1 MKLNR
6 LQKDVLKSD
15 KRTVVITKQPGSGAT
30 TALFLK
36 LIETA
41 KKSDNNLVLYVNRTE
56 SQSRNAIIS
65 FKNTFPE
72 AKVSNKSNIAKI
84 NGCKIKFTNQE
95 IELDDNFITA
105 IAIDDFVE
113 EKYFRKANSI
123 SGRVFIVSRASEIVD
138 VDSWAIKNNLLEDL
152 SQYAYKFINSIEH
165 VRGYTEENI
174 KNLPHSYMPYLN
186 NALNNDLMN
195 VQLIKNI

>member
-6 LQKDVLKSD
+6 LQKDVLKSN

-41 KKSDNNLVLYVNRTE
+41 KNSDNKLVIYVNRTE
-56 SQSRNAIIS
+56 RQSKNAIIS
-65 FKNTFPE
+65 FKNTFQE

-84 NGCKIKFTNQE
+84 NGCKIKFTNQD

-113 EKYFRKANSI
+113 ESYFRKANSI
-123 SGRVFIVSRASEIVD
+123 SGKVFIVSGASEVVD

-152 SQYAYKFINSIEH
+152 SPYAYKFINSIDH
-165 VRGYTEENI
+165 VRGYTEDNI
-174 KNLPHSYMPYLN
+174 INLPNSYTHCLRNLLN
-186 NALNNDLMN
+186 SELMN
-195 VQLIKNI
+195 VELIKNI